1 MSMAEGDFS
10 KPTRLVAWEWE
21 RAWWWVGRPEGRLL
35 RGWEVGRAVRGAWV
49 AGRGCEAELG
59 KACLRLAELPG
70 LLMKRRDSIASCS
83 RTLVC
88 GETSMAS
95 VMAGRCWRPGA
106 R

>member
-1 MSMAEGDFS
+1 M
-10 KPTRLVAWEWE
+10 
-21 RAWWWVGRPEGRLL
+21 
-35 RGWEVGRAVRGAWV
+35 
-49 AGRGCEAELG
+49 G

-95 VMAGRCWRPGA
+95 DIALLWRPGA
-106 R
+106 RYGLVCRPPVRGEGR